1 METQQLNCKTR
12 TQVRSSGV
20 KKLRELGHIP
30 GVVYGFQIEPVNID
44 INAKAFDN
52 LIKKSESDVVIT
64 DLHIEGQDRSRRKVL
79 LKNVQ
84 YHVLKGNVLHVDF
97 MEVSEDRPVTISV
110 PIEPFGE
117 AHGVKNG
124 GGTLGIILS
133 RIKIKA
139 LPKDV
144 PAVLRPDTSKLGVGE
159 IFYVKDLPA
168 LDGVEYMVGPD
179 IQVMTVIP
187 PRVTKKVEA
196 VVEKGKKKGK

>member
-1 METQQLNCKTR
+1 M
-12 TQVRSSGV
+12 
-20 KKLRELGHIP
+20 GHIP
-30 GVVYGFQIEPVNID
+30 GVVYGFQIEPINID

-144 PAVLRPDTSKLGVGE
+144 PAVIRPDISKLGVGE

-187 PRVTKKVEA
+187 PRVTKKVET